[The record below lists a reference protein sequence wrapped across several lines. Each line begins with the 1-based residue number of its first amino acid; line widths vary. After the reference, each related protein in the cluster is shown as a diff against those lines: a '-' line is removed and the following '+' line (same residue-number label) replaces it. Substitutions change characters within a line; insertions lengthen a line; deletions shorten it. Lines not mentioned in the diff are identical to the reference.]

1 MTQKMMDKIRD
12 LQEKYEKYL
21 PESIRDDAEAIEYSL
36 AGIYD
41 DLPKLNDMQMLA
53 GEVVLWTVDMF
64 EAYEAGELDDE
75 GDEE

>member
-1 MTQKMMDKIRD
+1 MTQKIMNKILD

-41 DLPKLNDMQMLA
+41 GFPKLNDVQMLA
-53 GEVVLWTVDMF
+53 CEIVLWTVEML
-64 EAYEAGELDDE
+64 EAYEGGELDDE
-75 GDEE
+75 GGKE